1 MMQLKND
8 HLDVL
13 EGSGSVDQAIEIIK
27 GNIDWMAKNYDE
39 VMSINQTYTN
49 LLHHQ
54 LIFF

>member
-27 GNIDWMAKNYDE
+27 GNIDWMAKNYEE
-39 VMSINQTYTN
+39 VKRINHTN
-49 LLHHQ
+49 K
-54 LIFF
+54 